1 MNTPP
6 QRRRARH
13 TARVTD
19 LDDIDLNLLRIFHQ
33 LMIERRVSAVAET
46 LGMSQPA
53 VSGALKRLREVLKD
67 ELFLRTARGMQPT
80 PLAEQL
86 AEPVASAIDTLRKAI
101 ARPGLFDPAT
111 ARRNFMLSL
120 TDIGEIYFLP
130 PLLARLDER
139 APGIDLSTARNSIGD
154 LKDAME
160 SGRVDAAIG
169 LLPQLQGRFFRQR
182 LFRQPYVLAMRRDHP
197 LARKRKISTAD
208 FSAADHV
215 VVLASGTGH
224 GEVDRVLERKR
235 VARRVRL
242 TVPHFV
248 GVGHILEASDLVATL
263 PERMAQRI
271 TGPFGLHYLPH
282 PVKLPE
288 ASIDLFWHARMQR
301 DPGHQWLRRQI
312 VELFADRRE

>member
-248 GVGHILEASDLVATL
+248 GVGHILEASDLVMRCAMRSGCTTC
-263 PERMAQRI
+263 RTR
-271 TGPFGLHYLPH
+271 
-282 PVKLPE
+282 
-288 ASIDLFWHARMQR
+288 
-301 DPGHQWLRRQI
+301 
-312 VELFADRRE
+312 

>member
-1 MNTPP
+1 M
-6 QRRRARH
+6 
-13 TARVTD
+13 D

-53 VSGALKRLREVLKD
+53 VSAALKRLREALKD
-67 ELFLRTARGMQPT
+67 DLFLRTARGMQPT

-86 AEPVASAIDTLRKAI
+86 AEPVATAIDTLRQAI
-101 ARPGLFDPAT
+101 ARPGRFDAAT
-111 ARRNFMLSL
+111 AQRNFMLSL

-130 PLLARLDER
+130 PLLARLDQL
-139 APGIDLSTARNSIGD
+139 APGISLSTARNNVRD
-154 LKDAME
+154 LKEEME

-182 LFRQPYVLAMRRDHP
+182 LFRQPYVLAMRREHP
-197 LARKRKISTAD
+197 LLQRRRRITAAE
-208 FSAADHV
+208 FSEAGHV

-224 GEVDRVLERKR
+224 GEVDRQLERKR
-235 VARRVRL
+235 IARRVRL

-248 GVGHILEASDLVATL
+248 GVGHLLESSDLVATL

-271 TGPFGLHYLPH
+271 AKPFGLHYVPH

-288 ASIDLFWHARMQR
+288 AAIDLFWHARMQR

-312 VELFADRRE
+312 VELFADRAG

>member
-1 MNTPP
+1 MRPP
-6 QRRRARH
+6 RH

-53 VSGALKRLREVLKD
+53 VSGALKRLRAVLDD
-67 ELFLRTARGMQPT
+67 ELFLRTTRGMQPT

-86 AEPVASAIDTLRKAI
+86 AEPVALAIETLRTAI
-101 ARPGLFDPAT
+101 ARPARFDPAT
-111 ARRNFMLSL
+111 AQRNFMLSL

-130 PLLARLDER
+130 PLLARLDEL
-139 APGIDLSTARNSIGD
+139 APGINLSTARNTVRD
-154 LKDAME
+154 LKDEME

-197 LARKRKISTAD
+197 LLRRKKITALD
-208 FSAADHV
+208 FSEAEHV

-224 GEVDRVLERKR
+224 GEVDRQLERKR
-235 VARRVRL
+235 IARRVRL

-248 GVGHILEASDLVATL
+248 GIGHLLETSDLVATL

-271 TGPFGLHYLPH
+271 VKPFGLQYVPH
-282 PVKLPE
+282 PVKLPD
-288 ASIDLFWHARMQR
+288 AAIDLFWHARMQR
-301 DPGHQWLRRQI
+301 DAGHQWLRRQI
-312 VELFADRRE
+312 VELFADRRD